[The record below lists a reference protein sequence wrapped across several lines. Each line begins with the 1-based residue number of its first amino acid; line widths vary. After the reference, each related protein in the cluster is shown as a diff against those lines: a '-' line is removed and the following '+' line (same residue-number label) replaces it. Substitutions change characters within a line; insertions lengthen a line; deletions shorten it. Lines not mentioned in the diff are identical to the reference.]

1 MTTTLKVRKIG
12 NSSGVILSKEILE
25 KLRVADGD
33 SIIAIETPRGVELS
47 AYDPVVA
54 RQMEVAERV
63 MKEDREVLRK
73 LAE

>member
-12 NSSGVILSKEILE
+12 NSSGVILPKEVLE
-25 KLRVADGD
+25 KLHVKDGD
-33 SIIAIETPRGVELS
+33 TILAIETKGGVELT
-47 AYDPVVA
+47 AYNPVVA

-63 MKEDREVLRK
+63 MKKHRDVLRK